1 MKKHKNSKIIASV
14 SFTVLMVLAGVAL
27 WWRMADSQNQMA
39 SNVEPSSAQEAISEN
54 QADSSLSIEEIG
66 EGIFMINGVVTDV
79 YDERHRDGDAAV
91 VIDDEIEI
99 IVEVAREAQ
108 LFDGAPK
115 GTVEV
120 FDIGQ
125 QVEAYVGQD
134 DFGRFTIY
142 GDEEFFVS
150 SIES

>member
-1 MKKHKNSKIIASV
+1 
-14 SFTVLMVLAGVAL
+14 
-27 WWRMADSQNQMA
+27 
-39 SNVEPSSAQEAISEN
+39 
-54 QADSSLSIEEIG
+54 
-66 EGIFMINGVVTDV
+66 MINGVVTDV
-79 YDERHRDGDAAV
+79 YVERHRDGDAAV

-142 GDEEFFVS
+142 GDAEFFVS